1 MAYITMKRMKTKDIK
16 KLNSHKY
23 VYISLLILL
32 LFPLNYNGK
41 TTRIKNDLG
50 SSSISTSRLYVKSG
64 VFHEATQ
71 ATTPSD
77 LAIGQDISP
86 LDKTT

>member
-50 SSSISTSRLYVKSG
+50 SSSISTSRLYVKPG